1 MPSLLKACRVTRD
14 VFFYGADGKMF
25 ASAKVYGLRPTNGG
39 DIFYVGSTVQT
50 LDARLLG
57 HRKKAFEFPRRKLY
71 ERFALLGGAVEIVL
85 INAVECDSRDALLM
99 HERRAILE
107 HNTISAGC
115 NTRLAGG
122 REDGRWKSR
131 NRQRHLEYCRGWNLR
146 AREARAA
153 AP

>member
-1 MPSLLKACRVTRD
+1 MSAS
-14 VFFYGADGKMF
+14 F
-25 ASAKVYGLRPTNGG
+25 ASAKVYGLRPVAGG
-39 DIFYVGSTVQT
+39 PIFYVGSTIQT
-50 LDARLLG
+50 LDERLIG
-57 HRKKAFEFPRRKLY
+57 HRKKASEFPNRAVYRR
-71 ERFALLGGAVEIVL
+71 FTLLGGAVEIVL
-85 INAVECDSRDALLM
+85 IKSVECDSRDALLM
-99 HERRAILE
+99 HERQAIL

-131 NRQRHLEYCRGWNLR
+131 NRQRHLEYCRGWNRR